1 MTKKKQKPQKEKQI
15 KATKPVFEKKELK
28 IILSILALGFL
39 LRIIYILETQSSTFI
54 QNLFSDSKIYYD
66 WAKNIVS
73 SDNWFGDKV
82 FFMSPGYP
90 YFLAFVFKFFGS
102 SIFTIRII
110 QALISAANIFLIYR
124 LTKNLFDSKSGFIAA
139 GIASIYSV
147 FIFFSGAV
155 FGETLQTFFV
165 TALFYFL
172 TKKEDETA
180 KNKWLLSG
188 LMLGFSALFR
198 ANILI
203 VFPVIIFWT
212 YYSFK
217 KSETLKAIL
226 KKTLI
231 YFTIGT
237 AIPILPVTL
246 NNYIAGKEFVLL
258 TSNGGINFYLG
269 NNEKSLGVYSTPKDF
284 DFFKDMAGIN
294 YAKKISGKELT
305 PSQSSSY
312 WYEQG
317 LNFIIPNPTD
327 AIGLTFKKLLFFF
340 DDDENPQT
348 SQINIDFFREKYSS
362 ILKIPLPN
370 FIAVFLFAIAGIYFS
385 VKKLKDNKHT
395 LLYLIILSYVLGTI
409 VFFVSG
415 RFRIAITPLFIAFAG
430 FGIVTLI
437 EMIKEKNF
445 KELVIPGV
453 SAAMVL
459 ALVVFVL
466 PKYNYSYADAY
477 SNLGTAYFDQKNFNE
492 ALLNYNES
500 LKLKETE
507 LTYVL
512 IGNTLAVKNDFNNAY
527 RAYQNALRLN
537 PSYALAYFNLGL
549 LNSQKGNFDEA
560 LKLFDKSI
568 KIDPLFAEAY
578 RNTAVIYY
586 MTENYEQSLVNFE
599 KYYSLITDENIKATV
614 IQDINELKKKLNK

>member
-1 MTKKKQKPQKEKQI
+1 
-15 KATKPVFEKKELK
+15 
-28 IILSILALGFL
+28 
-39 LRIIYILETQSSTFI
+39 
-54 QNLFSDSKIYYD
+54 
-66 WAKNIVS
+66 
-73 SDNWFGDKV
+73 
-82 FFMSPGYP
+82 
-90 YFLAFVFKFFGS
+90 
-102 SIFTIRII
+102 
-110 QALISAANIFLIYR
+110 
-124 LTKNLFDSKSGFIAA
+124 
-139 GIASIYSV
+139 
-147 FIFFSGAV
+147 
-155 FGETLQTFFV
+155 
-165 TALFYFL
+165 
-172 TKKEDETA
+172 
-180 KNKWLLSG
+180 
-188 LMLGFSALFR
+188 MLGFSALFR

-370 FIAVFLFAIAGIYFS
+370 FITVFLFAIAGIYFS